1 MNILGI
7 SQSGGEVLKLTVDF
21 IVDYQSDIEN
31 PSILLLQVV
40 YLEVSK

>member
-21 IVDYQSDIEN
+21 IEDYQSDIEN

-40 YLEVSK
+40 SLEVSK